1 MKNNLVQK
9 KPKSIFNIHKI
20 LPKIKNNNNDKVN
33 NEEIKNEINNNNDKI
48 ISKKNSIN
56 ENNDKYN
63 IINTLQMKINEKIPF
78 NRNEKIDIIVE
89 ENNENKKF
97 IKSKSVNLMKNL
109 KYIYYSYI
117 PKILRNKND
126 IKYNLSQE
134 NIFGN
139 LNYSMNTDILTGNI
153 MKNNYYYK
161 NIIKEKKS
169 ANIKPSKLIPIL
181 RIKPY

>member
-1 MKNNLVQK
+1 MKNNLAQK

-78 NRNEKIDIIVE
+78 NRNKKIDIIVE

-153 MKNNYYYK
+153 MKYNYYYK